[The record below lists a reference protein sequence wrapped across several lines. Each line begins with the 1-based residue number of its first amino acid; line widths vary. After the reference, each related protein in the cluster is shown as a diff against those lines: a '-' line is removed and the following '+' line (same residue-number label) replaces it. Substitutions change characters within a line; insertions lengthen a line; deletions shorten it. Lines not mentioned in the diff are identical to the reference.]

1 MAQTNTKSKQTQA
14 ALILTIALLAGGAF
28 VFVIALVISGAANAD
43 ASSINQQSYA
53 AETAA
58 ALEGAMPS
66 AGAALI
72 KDHACVACH
81 ALGNGAVAPLF
92 DGIADRAAQQRPPLS
107 AEQYLY
113 ESIAHPAAYILE
125 PYANAMPNDYDLRL
139 SQQEIGHIIAY
150 LMTLAT
156 ET

>member
-14 ALILTIALLAGGAF
+14 ALILTIALLAAVAF
-28 VFVIALVISGAANAD
+28 VFVIALVISSATNTDAAP
-43 ASSINQQSYA
+43 INQQSYA
-53 AETAA
+53 AEAAA
-58 ALEGAMPS
+58 ALKGAVPS

-72 KDHACVACH
+72 EDHACIACH

-150 LMTLAT
+150 LMTLST
-156 ET
+156 ES